1 MSRFRVGLHQQAEPE
16 VVYQD
21 TDEETKVPC
30 EISFSDG
37 GTTMQRRG
45 EQK

>member
-1 MSRFRVGLHQQAEPE
+1 MSCLRVGLYQQAEPE

-21 TDEETKVPC
+21 TDEETKGTS
-30 EISFSDG
+30 EISFNDG